1 MAIRIMFDAA
11 NNPEAPT
18 VVLAKRDGG
27 KLGQIDARSISVS
40 DSFND
45 APEMSFTVYKELNG
59 KKCELW
65 DEITNFKLI
74 YCVEWNEWFEIT
86 VELDESNEIVKT
98 VFATGL
104 GYAELGQIMLYDI
117 EINTE
122 DDIARDDYK
131 EPTVLFNEKN
141 PKASLL
147 NRIMEKAPH
156 YAITHVDNSI
166 AGIQRTFSFNDTSI
180 VDAFQDI
187 AEEIKCIFVL
197 NAQTDGDGKLQRTVE
212 VYDLQN
218 YCFDC
223 KHRWD
228 SIEQNEVCPECGS
241 ENVKPGYGE
250 DTTIFITS
258 DELADDIG
266 FETDTDAV
274 KNCFKLEGGDD
285 LMTATIRNCNPNGTD
300 YLWYFSDDMKHEM
313 PSELVDKIE
322 EYDELYKYYQDEH
335 IVMQEEIGAL
345 NSYNQLVNKYRAFN
359 EDLEIITVPI
369 KGYPALMNAYYNTI
383 DFDLYLT
390 SSMMPSVKT
399 METDAKKELAKLT
412 SIALSPVAVKS
423 VSVISN
429 ATADNV
435 VLSMARLIVDTR
447 FKVKINSSTIENN
460 GGNTVVWTG
469 SFIVTNYYDEED
481 TATGSNV
488 TVIIDEDYERFIKQK
503 IEQQLSKDTTD
514 DVDIVSLFEKDYDS
528 FVNEL
533 RKFSL
538 NRLKSFQAACQAVL
552 DILIEQ
558 GIADKETWSSG
569 DVNLY
574 DDLYMPYMN
583 KMDAIMSEAKL
594 REQEIQIISGKKD
607 ADGDI
612 VQYGLQ
618 NYLDE
623 YRDEIQDALDFEKYL
638 GEEMWLN
645 FCAYRR
651 EDKYSNDNFISDA
664 LNNKEIFERAQEFI
678 ELATQEIHKSA
689 EQQHSISS
697 DLKNLLVI
705 DKFKPLVDSF
715 SVGNWLR
722 IMVDNT
728 LYKLRLINYS
738 IDYDSIES
746 IDVEFSDVIKSKDSA
761 SDIQSVLEQA
771 QSMATSYG
779 SVKRQAADGK
789 NTSNLV
795 GGWVSDGLDLTNM
808 SIVGNA
814 ENQNIEWGETGLLAR
829 EYLPITDTYDDR
841 QLKLINRGLYVTDD
855 GWLTARAGIGN
866 FMFWNPK
873 TKETEEA
880 YGVIADTIVGNII
893 LSEEVGI
900 YNKNA
905 SITLDDNGFSLTTNA
920 DGSTPENIFLIQ
932 KELKDQEGNLS
943 YDKMLYID
951 SDGNLTL
958 NGNVNISSDNM
969 NISTLDGLRVE
980 VGGAVDTAGN
990 ALNIA
995 NSAIKDVDI
1004 EYASGTSNTVAPENG
1019 WSTDSPKWESGKYIW
1034 QRTKT
1039 VTPSGEVWYSDPVCI
1054 QGAKGQDG
1062 INGTDGVPGAPGKD
1076 GVSSYVHIKYAAV
1089 PNPKD
1094 NQMTETPN
1102 EYIGICTDSNP
1113 SDPTTASSYTWSKFE
1128 GKDGADG
1135 VAGKPSYVHIAY
1147 ANSADGTLDF
1157 STTVATNK
1165 KYMGIY
1171 TDNSST
1177 GSNTPSKYKWTLI
1190 KGTDG
1195 TPGENGDYIHIKY
1208 APNGNP
1214 TNEQI
1219 SETPDEYIGICVDK
1233 NKTDPT
1239 TASSYTWSKF
1249 EGKDGAPGVPS
1260 YVHFA
1265 YSTSSD
1271 GSANFSTTPFDGAL
1285 YIGVLTNNTKADST
1299 NYKDYAWSLM
1309 KGEDGTG
1316 IDTIYEQYYLSTS
1329 ATTQTGGQWLT
1340 DEQPQWQAGHYIWIR
1355 SKILWDD
1362 GSTTYTDPVLA
1373 KALNEAN
1380 ENAIWV
1386 RSYMTYDA
1394 SGLTVGKYG
1403 DPTSVRMAAIGEFQV
1418 RENDDILA
1426 RMSSNGTQILY
1437 NGSVVASYGNT
1448 TTIGSTSGYNTY
1460 ISGSGIQ
1467 LRSGTTALTT
1477 LSSGSITIGQ
1487 TSSSY
1492 YNTYINTNG
1501 LHIRR
1506 GTTQVASY
1514 TATEIDLGKNSS
1526 SSTMYLADRSII
1538 ITGSSDGKTGRFSNS
1553 AGSYFGFSSDGFTS
1567 DASDSYCIMRSVR
1580 QGYIGAYGKHG
1591 SSLDK
1596 HYFDDLLGAVTLY
1609 SNSSGSNGRIPLS
1622 TNGYDGLSSNIVAL
1636 DIFFKDDGAI
1646 PRYYTQRVYS
1656 TGSGWALRTAL
1667 FYNVFGA
1674 NTVYTNTC
1682 IVSITLNSSS
1692 GEINFISGNMGGGW
1706 YTSNETNAASASS
1719 SPIKIMKVIGY
1730 R

>member
-1 MAIRIMFDAA
+1 
-11 NNPEAPT
+11 
-18 VVLAKRDGG
+18 
-27 KLGQIDARSISVS
+27 
-40 DSFND
+40 
-45 APEMSFTVYKELNG
+45 
-59 KKCELW
+59 
-65 DEITNFKLI
+65 
-74 YCVEWNEWFEIT
+74 
-86 VELDESNEIVKT
+86 
-98 VFATGL
+98 
-104 GYAELGQIMLYDI
+104 
-117 EINTE
+117 
-122 DDIARDDYK
+122 
-131 EPTVLFNEKN
+131 
-141 PKASLL
+141 
-147 NRIMEKAPH
+147 
-156 YAITHVDNSI
+156 
-166 AGIQRTFSFNDTSI
+166 
-180 VDAFQDI
+180 
-187 AEEIKCIFVL
+187 
-197 NAQTDGDGKLQRTVE
+197 
-212 VYDLQN
+212 
-218 YCFDC
+218 
-223 KHRWD
+223 
-228 SIEQNEVCPECGS
+228 
-241 ENVKPGYGE
+241 
-250 DTTIFITS
+250 
-258 DELADDIG
+258 
-266 FETDTDAV
+266 
-274 KNCFKLEGGDD
+274 
-285 LMTATIRNCNPNGTD
+285 
-300 YLWYFSDDMKHEM
+300 
-313 PSELVDKIE
+313 
-322 EYDELYKYYQDEH
+322 
-335 IVMQEEIGAL
+335 
-345 NSYNQLVNKYRAFN
+345 
-359 EDLEIITVPI
+359 
-369 KGYPALMNAYYNTI
+369 
-383 DFDLYLT
+383 
-390 SSMMPSVKT
+390 
-399 METDAKKELAKLT
+399 
-412 SIALSPVAVKS
+412 
-423 VSVISN
+423 
-429 ATADNV
+429 
-435 VLSMARLIVDTR
+435 
-447 FKVKINSSTIENN
+447 
-460 GGNTVVWTG
+460 
-469 SFIVTNYYDEED
+469 
-481 TATGSNV
+481 
-488 TVIIDEDYERFIKQK
+488 
-503 IEQQLSKDTTD
+503 
-514 DVDIVSLFEKDYDS
+514 
-528 FVNEL
+528 
-533 RKFSL
+533 
-538 NRLKSFQAACQAVL
+538 
-552 DILIEQ
+552 
-558 GIADKETWSSG
+558 
-569 DVNLY
+569 
-574 DDLYMPYMN
+574 
-583 KMDAIMSEAKL
+583 
-594 REQEIQIISGKKD
+594 
-607 ADGDI
+607 
-612 VQYGLQ
+612 
-618 NYLDE
+618 
-623 YRDEIQDALDFEKYL
+623 
-638 GEEMWLN
+638 
-645 FCAYRR
+645 
-651 EDKYSNDNFISDA
+651 
-664 LNNKEIFERAQEFI
+664 
-678 ELATQEIHKSA
+678 
-689 EQQHSISS
+689 
-697 DLKNLLVI
+697 
-705 DKFKPLVDSF
+705 
-715 SVGNWLR
+715 
-722 IMVDNT
+722 
-728 LYKLRLINYS
+728 
-738 IDYDSIES
+738 
-746 IDVEFSDVIKSKDSA
+746 
-761 SDIQSVLEQA
+761 
-771 QSMATSYG
+771 
-779 SVKRQAADGK
+779 
-789 NTSNLV
+789 
-795 GGWVSDGLDLTNM
+795 
-808 SIVGNA
+808 
-814 ENQNIEWGETGLLAR
+814 
-829 EYLPITDTYDDR
+829 
-841 QLKLINRGLYVTDD
+841 
-855 GWLTARAGIGN
+855 
-866 FMFWNPK
+866 
-873 TKETEEA
+873 
-880 YGVIADTIVGNII
+880 
-893 LSEEVGI
+893 
-900 YNKNA
+900 
-905 SITLDDNGFSLTTNA
+905 
-920 DGSTPENIFLIQ
+920 
-932 KELKDQEGNLS
+932 
-943 YDKMLYID
+943 
-951 SDGNLTL
+951 
-958 NGNVNISSDNM
+958 
-969 NISTLDGLRVE
+969 
-980 VGGAVDTAGN
+980 
-990 ALNIA
+990 
-995 NSAIKDVDI
+995 
-1004 EYASGTSNTVAPENG
+1004 
-1019 WSTDSPKWESGKYIW
+1019 
-1034 QRTKT
+1034 
-1039 VTPSGEVWYSDPVCI
+1039 
-1054 QGAKGQDG
+1054 
-1062 INGTDGVPGAPGKD
+1062 
-1076 GVSSYVHIKYAAV
+1076 
-1089 PNPKD
+1089 
-1094 NQMTETPN
+1094 MTETPN

-1567 DASDSYCIMRSVR
+1567 DASDSYCIMRSVK

-1622 TNGYDGLSSNIVAL
+1622 INGYDGLSSNIVAL